1 VLVGRRCLDRR
12 QPALLVWTVGLL
24 WYAIST
30 GTQALG
36 AARGWDPLT
45 YRWWYLTGACYTA
58 AYLGMGSLYL
68 LAPRF
73 IANAIMAFLVLGSL
87 MVAPLVLLVPL
98 DPSLLPAAGV
108 APTGQALRTEV
119 RIVTPVYNVFGAGA
133 LFVGAAWGALTFWQ
147 RGRAARALANV
158 LIALG
163 ALLPSFASGLTRFG
177 ISSTLALG
185 QFLGVLCILAG
196 FLVALRAPAPNA
208 SHTAS
213 V

>member
-1 VLVGRRCLDRR
+1 
-12 QPALLVWTVGLL
+12 
-24 WYAIST
+24 
-30 GTQALG
+30 
-36 AARGWDPLT
+36 
-45 YRWWYLTGACYTA
+45 
-58 AYLGMGSLYL
+58 MGSLYL

-98 DPSLLPAAGV
+98 DPTLLPAAGA

-119 RIVTPVYNVFGAGA
+119 RIVTPVFNVFGAGA

-185 QFLGVLCILAG
+185 QLLGVLCILAG
-196 FLVALRAPAPNA
+196 FLVALRADGMGRPGHGATRRAGASGVTAPEA
-208 SHTAS
+208 DRF
-213 V
+213 VKGL